1 MMPKFILLTK
11 RDPTLG
17 YTREADEMFKKNSE
31 QQKEWMRRKLISHSP
46 EEVNLNNLDL
56 LDKCLKKFLKNQSL
70 RSRPWLIA
78 FVYLFIFFF

>member
-1 MMPKFILLTK
+1 
-11 RDPTLG
+11 
-17 YTREADEMFKKNSE
+17 
-31 QQKEWMRRKLISHSP
+31 MRRKLISHSP

-78 FVYLFIFFF
+78 FVYFFFFFNKSLKKKNNLQRVKIDSTA

>member
-1 MMPKFILLTK
+1 
-11 RDPTLG
+11 
-17 YTREADEMFKKNSE
+17 
-31 QQKEWMRRKLISHSP
+31 MRRKLISHSP

-78 FVYLFIFFF
+78 FVYLFIYFFNKSRKKKNNLQRVKIDSTA